1 MLKWFLRRQIAAFE
15 RTWNYDASY
24 IREMI
29 DADPRAMMV
38 FGKVQG
44 LSQYRKDVPL
54 AAYCAAGLV
63 AVMADDCGA
72 CTQLGIDMAQREG
85 VDAAILR
92 AIVARDYAAMPEE
105 VALAIRFTE
114 ATLRHAPE
122 ADDLREE
129 VLRRWGKRGL
139 ISLAFSMLSARV
151 YPTLKDALGHGQAC
165 TRLVIGGEARPV
177 LREFTEANMVRAKT
191 VAA

>member
-1 MLKWFLRRQIAAFE
+1 MLKWFLRHQIASFE

-63 AVMADDCGA
+63 AVMAEDCGP

-105 VALAIRFTE
+105 VALAVRFTE

-151 YPTLKDALGHGQAC
+151 YPTLKYALGHGRAC

-177 LREFTEANMVRAKT
+177 RRELTEANTVRANT

>member
-1 MLKWFLRRQIAAFE
+1 MLKWFLRHQIASFE

-63 AVMADDCGA
+63 AVMAEDCGP

-105 VALAIRFTE
+105 VALAVRFTE

-151 YPTLKDALGHGQAC
+151 YPTLKFALGHGRTC

-177 LREFTEANMVRAKT
+177 LRELTEANTVRAKT